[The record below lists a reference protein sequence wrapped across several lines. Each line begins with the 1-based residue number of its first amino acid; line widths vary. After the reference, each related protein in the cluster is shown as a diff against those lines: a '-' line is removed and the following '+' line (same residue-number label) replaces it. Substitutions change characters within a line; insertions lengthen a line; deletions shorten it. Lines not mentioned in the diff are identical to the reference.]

1 MVIYSRSSS
10 VALRDCLT
18 SLFAI
23 DLMIFLKRFSLDR
36 LGLALLLPA
45 SLTLSLTASNLSAGS
60 QVAPAQPLTLRA
72 NSTEANAKTGVV
84 VARGNVQINYP
95 SRQIQATSAQ
105 AIYFSKERRIVLTGD
120 VYVLQQGNSLRG
132 ENITYL
138 VDEGRFVALP
148 QASKQVEAI
157 YLITDTPVVSSP
169 AASPTP
175 FKASPQ
181 FQSPTSGKR

>member
-1 MVIYSRSSS
+1 
-10 VALRDCLT
+10 
-18 SLFAI
+18 
-23 DLMIFLKRFSLDR
+23 MIFLKRFSLDR

-45 SLTLSLTASNLSAGS
+45 SLTLGLTASNLSADAVPS
-60 QVAPAQPLTLRA
+60 RVAQAAPAQPLTLRA

-138 VDEGRFVALP
+138 VDEGRFIALP

-157 YLITDTPVVSSP
+157 YLITDTPAVSSP
-169 AASPTP
+169 SAAKSTP
-175 FKASPQ
+175 FSPSPQ

>member
-1 MVIYSRSSS
+1 MQNCSLKSLAIVTM
-10 VALRDCLT
+10 T
-18 SLFAI
+18 SL
-23 DLMIFLKRFSLDR
+23 KCVSLDR
-36 LGLALLLPA
+36 LGLALLLPV
-45 SLTLSLTASNLSAGS
+45 SLALSLTAPNLSADAVPTRTAQATS
-60 QVAPAQPLTLRA
+60 AAPAQPLTLRA

-157 YLITDTPVVSSP
+157 YLITDTPAAPVSG

-175 FKASPQ
+175 FGTSPQ
-181 FQSPTSGKR
+181 FQSTPSGKR

>member
-1 MVIYSRSSS
+1 
-10 VALRDCLT
+10 
-18 SLFAI
+18 
-23 DLMIFLKRFSLDR
+23 MIFLNQFSLDR
-36 LGLALLLPA
+36 LGLALLVPV
-45 SLTLSLTASNLSAGS
+45 SLTLSLTASNLSADAVPNQVEAS
-60 QVAPAQPLTLRA
+60 PQVAPAQPLTLRA

-157 YLITDTPVVSSP
+157 YLITDTPAVSSP
-169 AASPTP
+169 GAVSPAP
-175 FKASPQ
+175 FSPSPQ
-181 FQSPTSGKR
+181 FQSPPSGKR

>member
-1 MVIYSRSSS
+1 LQNCSLKSLAIVTM
-10 VALRDCLT
+10 T
-18 SLFAI
+18 SL
-23 DLMIFLKRFSLDR
+23 KCFSLDR
-36 LGLALLLPA
+36 LGLALLLPV
-45 SLTLSLTASNLSAGS
+45 SLTLSLTAPNLSAAEVPTRTAQTNS
-60 QVAPAQPLTLRA
+60 AAPAQPLTLRA

-157 YLITDTPVVSSP
+157 YLITDTPVAPVSG

-175 FKASPQ
+175 FGTSPQ
-181 FQSPTSGKR
+181 FQPTPSGKR

>member
-1 MVIYSRSSS
+1 
-10 VALRDCLT
+10 
-18 SLFAI
+18 
-23 DLMIFLKRFSLDR
+23 MIFLKRFSLDR

-45 SLTLSLTASNLSAGS
+45 SLTLSLTASNLAIEAVPSQAESAPPT
-60 QVAPAQPLTLRA
+60 APAQPLTLRA

-157 YLITDTPVVSSP
+157 YLITDTPAISTPGAVSP
-169 AASPTP
+169 APFSP
-175 FKASPQ
+175 SPQ
-181 FQSPTSGKR
+181 FQSPPSGKR

>member
-1 MVIYSRSSS
+1 M
-10 VALRDCLT
+10 T
-18 SLFAI
+18 SL
-23 DLMIFLKRFSLDR
+23 KGFSLDR
-36 LGLALLLPA
+36 LGLALLLPV
-45 SLTLSLTASNLSAGS
+45 SLMLSLSAQNLSADAVPTRIS
-60 QVAPAQPLTLRA
+60 AAPAQPLTLRA

-84 VARGNVQINYP
+84 VARGNVQISYP

-157 YLITDTPVVSSP
+157 YLITDTPAPVSG

-175 FKASPQ
+175 FGTSPQ
-181 FQSPTSGKR
+181 FQSNPPGKR

>member
-1 MVIYSRSSS
+1 
-10 VALRDCLT
+10 LQNC
-18 SLFAI
+18 SLKSLAI
-23 DLMIFLKRFSLDR
+23 VTMTFLKCVSLDR
-36 LGLALLLPA
+36 LGLALLLPV
-45 SLTLSLTASNLSAGS
+45 SLTLSLTAPNLSADAVPTRTAQATS
-60 QVAPAQPLTLRA
+60 AAPAQPLTLRA

-84 VARGNVQINYP
+84 VARGNVQISYP

-157 YLITDTPVVSSP
+157 YLITDTPAPVSG

-175 FKASPQ
+175 FGTSPQ
-181 FQSPTSGKR
+181 FQSNPPGKR